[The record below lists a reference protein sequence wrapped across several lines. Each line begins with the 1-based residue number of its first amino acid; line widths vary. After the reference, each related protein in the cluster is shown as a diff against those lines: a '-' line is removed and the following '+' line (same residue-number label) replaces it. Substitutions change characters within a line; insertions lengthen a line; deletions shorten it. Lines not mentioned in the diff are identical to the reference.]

1 MKRAKKEPVIVAL
14 MSFELLMKLYLLVEL
29 AVVVGG
35 LDEEEVGRLDDKD
48 EDFEEDFVP
57 PLSDFCFCWWL

>member
-1 MKRAKKEPVIVAL
+1 
-14 MSFELLMKLYLLVEL
+14 MKLYLLVGL

>member
-1 MKRAKKEPVIVAL
+1 MNDDIALFVAL
-14 MSFELLMKLYLLVEL
+14 MSFELLMKLYLLVGL
-29 AVVVGG
+29 AVVVEG
-35 LDEEEVGRLDDKD
+35 LDEEEVGRLDDKV